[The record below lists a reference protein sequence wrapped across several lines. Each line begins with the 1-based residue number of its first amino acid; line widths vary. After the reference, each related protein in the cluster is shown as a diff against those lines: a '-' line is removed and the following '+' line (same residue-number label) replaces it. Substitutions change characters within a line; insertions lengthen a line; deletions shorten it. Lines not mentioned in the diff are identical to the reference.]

1 MLMFLFVNLDWP
13 GFRENRQSLT
23 LLELPSIFIP
33 EDWSFTFFEGISRHP
48 DTGFRDRDVVELGCG
63 NGWVSIALA
72 ERWSPRKASFLHK
85 NSDAKIFVK
94 FLDFCISML
103 FFYVELFEGRRGL
116 IAFSMLVG
124 SGLGIVWQILE
135 VLTVVMWDG
144 LQVYGLDINPRAIKV
159 AWINLYLNALSEDGS
174 PVLDQA
180 GKSLLDRVEF
190 HVSDLLAYC
199 REQSLSLDLIVGCIP
214 QVNLVQ
220 KPVLEQLSLWIFLRV
235 YCEST
240 SPELF

>member
-1 MLMFLFVNLDWP
+1 
-13 GFRENRQSLT
+13 
-23 LLELPSIFIP
+23 
-33 EDWSFTFFEGISRHP
+33 
-48 DTGFRDRDVVELGCG
+48 
-63 NGWVSIALA
+63 
-72 ERWSPRKASFLHK
+72 
-85 NSDAKIFVK
+85 
-94 FLDFCISML
+94 ML
-103 FFYVELFEGRRGL
+103 FFYLELFEGRRGL

-124 SGLGIVWQILE
+124 SGLGIVWQVLE
-135 VLTVVMWDG
+135 ILTVVMWGG

-220 KPVLEQLSLWIFLRV
+220 KPVLEQLSLWTFLRDF
-235 YCEST
+235 
-240 SPELF
+240 LL

>member
-1 MLMFLFVNLDWP
+1 
-13 GFRENRQSLT
+13 
-23 LLELPSIFIP
+23 
-33 EDWSFTFFEGISRHP
+33 
-48 DTGFRDRDVVELGCG
+48 
-63 NGWVSIALA
+63 
-72 ERWSPRKASFLHK
+72 
-85 NSDAKIFVK
+85 
-94 FLDFCISML
+94 ML
-103 FFYVELFEGRRGL
+103 FFYLELFEGRRCL
-116 IAFSMLVG
+116 IAISMLVG
-124 SGLGIVWQILE
+124 SGLGIVWWNLE

-220 KPVLEQLSLWIFLRV
+220 NL
-235 YCEST
+235 C
-240 SPELF
+240 

>member
-1 MLMFLFVNLDWP
+1 
-13 GFRENRQSLT
+13 
-23 LLELPSIFIP
+23 
-33 EDWSFTFFEGISRHP
+33 
-48 DTGFRDRDVVELGCG
+48 
-63 NGWVSIALA
+63 
-72 ERWSPRKASFLHK
+72 
-85 NSDAKIFVK
+85 
-94 FLDFCISML
+94 ML
-103 FFYVELFEGRRGL
+103 FFYLELFEGRRGL
-116 IAFSMLVG
+116 IAISMLVG
-124 SGLGIVWQILE
+124 SGLGIVWWNLE

-220 KPVLEQLSLWIFLRV
+220 NL
-235 YCEST
+235 C
-240 SPELF
+240 

>member
-1 MLMFLFVNLDWP
+1 
-13 GFRENRQSLT
+13 
-23 LLELPSIFIP
+23 
-33 EDWSFTFFEGISRHP
+33 
-48 DTGFRDRDVVELGCG
+48 
-63 NGWVSIALA
+63 
-72 ERWSPRKASFLHK
+72 
-85 NSDAKIFVK
+85 
-94 FLDFCISML
+94 ML
-103 FFYVELFEGRRGL
+103 FFYLELFEGRRGL
-116 IAFSMLVG
+116 IAISILVG
-124 SGLGIVWQILE
+124 SGLGIVWWNLE

-220 KPVLEQLSLWIFLRV
+220 NL
-235 YCEST
+235 C
-240 SPELF
+240 

>member
-1 MLMFLFVNLDWP
+1 
-13 GFRENRQSLT
+13 
-23 LLELPSIFIP
+23 
-33 EDWSFTFFEGISRHP
+33 
-48 DTGFRDRDVVELGCG
+48 
-63 NGWVSIALA
+63 
-72 ERWSPRKASFLHK
+72 
-85 NSDAKIFVK
+85 
-94 FLDFCISML
+94 ML
-103 FFYVELFEGRRGL
+103 FFYLEFFEGRRGL

>member
-1 MLMFLFVNLDWP
+1 
-13 GFRENRQSLT
+13 
-23 LLELPSIFIP
+23 
-33 EDWSFTFFEGISRHP
+33 
-48 DTGFRDRDVVELGCG
+48 
-63 NGWVSIALA
+63 
-72 ERWSPRKASFLHK
+72 
-85 NSDAKIFVK
+85 
-94 FLDFCISML
+94 ML
-103 FFYVELFEGRRGL
+103 FFYLELFEGRRGL
-116 IAFSMLVG
+116 ISFSMLVG
-124 SGLGIVWQILE
+124 SGLGIVWQVLE
-135 VLTVVMWDG
+135 ILTVVMWDG

-220 KPVLEQLSLWIFLRV
+220 KPVLEQLSLWTFFLRDF
-235 YCEST
+235 YCELT
-240 SPELF
+240 SPDLF

>member
-1 MLMFLFVNLDWP
+1 
-13 GFRENRQSLT
+13 
-23 LLELPSIFIP
+23 
-33 EDWSFTFFEGISRHP
+33 
-48 DTGFRDRDVVELGCG
+48 
-63 NGWVSIALA
+63 
-72 ERWSPRKASFLHK
+72 
-85 NSDAKIFVK
+85 
-94 FLDFCISML
+94 ML
-103 FFYVELFEGRRGL
+103 FFYLELFEGRRGL
-116 IAFSMLVG
+116 IAISMLVG
-124 SGLGIVWQILE
+124 SGLGIVWWNLE

-214 QVNLVQ
+214 QVYLVQ
-220 KPVLEQLSLWIFLRV
+220 NL
-235 YCEST
+235 C
-240 SPELF
+240 

>member
-1 MLMFLFVNLDWP
+1 
-13 GFRENRQSLT
+13 
-23 LLELPSIFIP
+23 
-33 EDWSFTFFEGISRHP
+33 
-48 DTGFRDRDVVELGCG
+48 
-63 NGWVSIALA
+63 
-72 ERWSPRKASFLHK
+72 
-85 NSDAKIFVK
+85 
-94 FLDFCISML
+94 ML
-103 FFYVELFEGRRGL
+103 FFYLELFEGRRGL
-116 IAFSMLVG
+116 IAISMLVG
-124 SGLGIVWQILE
+124 SGLGIVWWNLE

-214 QVNLVQ
+214 QVNVVQ
-220 KPVLEQLSLWIFLRV
+220 NL
-235 YCEST
+235 C
-240 SPELF
+240 